1 MDLGEFELIAD
12 VTAGLPAGDDVVLGV
27 GDDAA
32 VLRPAGDIV
41 VSTDMLAEGIHFRPV
56 WSPAFQIGRK
66 AVAVNVSD
74 IESMGARPSAIVMA
88 LGIPDDTDADW
99 VRELS
104 RGVRDECA
112 RAGVSLVGGDTSRAP
127 GVVITVTAL
136 GNLDGRAPVTRS
148 GARVGD
154 VVAVAGRLGWAGA
167 GLTVLQR
174 GFGSPKE
181 LVAEQ
186 QCPSVPYGQGV
197 AAAAAGATSMV
208 DVSDGLLADLAHV
221 CDASGVGMDLGTH
234 QFDLPDPIQ
243 RLSAATG
250 VSPWVFILGGG
261 EDHAL
266 AATFGPGQDLPDGW
280 RRVGVVTDSGEVTV
294 DGAAWDGPRG
304 WTHFG

>member
-1 MDLGEFELIAD
+1 MDLGEFELIAQ
-12 VTAGLPAGDDVVLGV
+12 VTDHLPAGDDVVLGV

-32 VLRPAGDIV
+32 VLRPLGDV
-41 VSTDMLAEGIHFRPV
+41 VVTTDMLVEGIHFRKV

-74 IESMGARPSAIVMA
+74 VESMGATPSAVVMA
-88 LGIPDDTDADW
+88 LGLPEDVDLDW
-99 VRELS
+99 VRQLS
-104 RGVRDECA
+104 AGVRDECA
-112 RAGVSLVGGDTSRAP
+112 RAGVSLVGGDVSRARE
-127 GVVITVTAL
+127 VVITVTAL
-136 GNLDGRAPVTRS
+136 GNLDDRAPVTRS

-186 QCPSVPYGQGV
+186 QCPTVPYGQG
-197 AAAAAGATSMV
+197 AKAAAAGATAMV
-208 DVSDGLLADLAHV
+208 DISDGLLADLGHI
-221 CDASGVGMDLGTH
+221 CESSGVGMDLGTH
-234 QFDLPDPIQ
+234 HFELPDAIQ

-250 VSPWVFILGGG
+250 LSPWTFILGGG

-266 AATFGPGQDLPDGW
+266 AATFPDGAALPDGW
-280 RRVGVVTDSGEVTV
+280 RQVGVVTRGDAVTV
-294 DGAAWDGPRG
+294 DGEAWDGPRG
-304 WTHFG
+304 WNHFA

>member
-1 MDLGEFELIAD
+1 MEIGEFELISD
-12 VTAGLPAGDDVVLGV
+12 VTADLTIGEDVILGV

-32 VLRPAGDIV
+32 VLRPAGDV
-41 VSTDMLAEGIHFRPV
+41 VVTTDMLVEGIHFRRN

-74 IESMGARPSAIVMA
+74 VESMGAVPSAVVMA
-88 LGIPDDTDADW
+88 LGIPDDVELDW

-104 RGVRDECA
+104 AGVRDECL
-112 RAGVSLVGGDTSRAP
+112 RAGVSLVGGDTARSKD
-127 GVVITVTAL
+127 VVITVAAL
-136 GNLDGRAPVTRS
+136 GNLAGRAQVTRS

-154 VVAVAGRLGWAGA
+154 VVATVGRLGWAGA

-197 AAAAAGATSMV
+197 LAAAAGATAMV
-208 DVSDGLLADLAHV
+208 DVSDGLLADLAHI
-221 CDASGVGMDLGTH
+221 CSASGVGMDLATSN
-234 QFDLPDPIQ
+234 FELPDPIQ

-250 VSPWVFILGGG
+250 VSPWNFILGGG

-266 AATFGPGQDLPDGW
+266 AATFPPDSELPAGW
-280 RRVGVVTDSGEVTV
+280 RRVGVVNSTGDVTV
-294 DGAAWDGPRG
+294 DGEPWEGPRG